1 MKTLVEIA
9 YQKHDRWIDI
19 VSTFGSLKQTEVED
33 IVQEMYLL
41 LIKNQQKGIDFS
53 YEEDVNYYYIF
64 RILKGLWVD
73 LMRKKCKVKLVE
85 LEGIDISQEDNE
97 NYEQAYNKIQKVLKD
112 MRWYDAKVF
121 DIINSGESISELSRK
136 SDISY
141 YSLYNTYN
149 KVKQKLKEHL

>member
-85 LEGIDISQEDNE
+85 LEGIDISQDDNE
-97 NYEQAYNKIQKVLKD
+97 NYEEAYNKIQKVLKD

>member
-9 YQKHDRWIDI
+9 YQKHDRWIEI

-53 YEEDVNYYYIF
+53 YEKDVNYYYVF

-85 LEGIDISQEDNE
+85 LEGIDISQDDNA
-97 NYEQAYNKIQKVLKD
+97 NYEEAYNKIQKVLKE

>member
-9 YQKHDRWIDI
+9 YQKHDRWIEI

-53 YEEDVNYYYIF
+53 YEEDVNYYYVF

-85 LEGIDISQEDNE
+85 LEGIDISQDDNA
-97 NYEQAYNKIQKVLKD
+97 NYEEAYNKIQKVLKE

>member
-53 YEEDVNYYYIF
+53 YEEDVNYYYVF

-85 LEGIDISQEDNE
+85 LEGIDISQDDNA
-97 NYEQAYNKIQKVLKD
+97 NYEEAYNKIQKVLKE

>member
-1 MKTLVEIA
+1 LKTLVEIA
-9 YQKHDRWIDI
+9 YKKHDRWIDI

-53 YEEDVNYYYIF
+53 YEEDVNYYYVF

-85 LEGIDISQEDNE
+85 LEGIDMSQDDNA
-97 NYEQAYNKIQKVLKD
+97 NYEEAYNKIQKVLKE

>member
-1 MKTLVEIA
+1 
-9 YQKHDRWIDI
+9 
-19 VSTFGSLKQTEVED
+19 
-33 IVQEMYLL
+33 MYLL

-53 YEEDVNYYYIF
+53 YEEDVNYYYVF

-85 LEGIDISQEDNE
+85 LEGIDISQDDNA
-97 NYEQAYNKIQKVLKD
+97 NYEEAYNKIQKVLKE

>member
-9 YQKHDRWIDI
+9 YQKHDRWIEI

-53 YEEDVNYYYIF
+53 YEEDVNYYYVF

-85 LEGIDISQEDNE
+85 LEGIDISQDDNA
-97 NYEQAYNKIQKVLKD
+97 NYEEAYNKIQKVLKD

>member
-1 MKTLVEIA
+1 LKTLVEIA
-9 YQKHDRWIDI
+9 YQKHDRWIEI

-53 YEEDVNYYYIF
+53 YEEDVNYYYVF

-85 LEGIDISQEDNE
+85 LEGIDISQDDNA
-97 NYEQAYNKIQKVLKD
+97 NYEEAYNKIQKVLKD

>member
-1 MKTLVEIA
+1 LKTLVEIA
-9 YQKHDRWIDI
+9 YQKHDRWIEI

-85 LEGIDISQEDNE
+85 LEGIDISQDDNA
-97 NYEQAYNKIQKVLKD
+97 NYEEAYNKIQKVLKE

>member
-9 YQKHDRWIDI
+9 YKKHDRWIDI

-53 YEEDVNYYYIF
+53 YEEDVNYYYVF

-85 LEGIDISQEDNE
+85 LEGIDMSQDDNA
-97 NYEQAYNKIQKVLKD
+97 NYEEAYNKIQKVLKE

>member
-1 MKTLVEIA
+1 LKTLVEIA

-97 NYEQAYNKIQKVLKD
+97 NYEEAYNKIQKVLKD

>member
-1 MKTLVEIA
+1 LKTLVEIA
-9 YQKHDRWIDI
+9 YQKHDRWIEI

-53 YEEDVNYYYIF
+53 YEKDVNYYYVF

-85 LEGIDISQEDNE
+85 LEGIDISQDDNA
-97 NYEQAYNKIQKVLKD
+97 NYEEAYNKIQKVLKE

>member
-9 YQKHDRWIDI
+9 YQKHDRWIEI

-85 LEGIDISQEDNE
+85 LEGIDILQDDNA
-97 NYEQAYNKIQKVLKD
+97 NYEEAYSKIQKVLKE

-149 KVKQKLKEHL
+149 KVKQKLKQYL

>member
-1 MKTLVEIA
+1 LKTLVEIA
-9 YQKHDRWIDI
+9 YQKHDRWIEI

-53 YEEDVNYYYIF
+53 YEEDVNYYYVF

-85 LEGIDISQEDNE
+85 LEGIDISQDDNA
-97 NYEQAYNKIQKVLKD
+97 NYEEAYNKIQKVLKE

>member
-97 NYEQAYNKIQKVLKD
+97 NYEEAYNKIQKVLKD